1 MDRKDIVDFIRKH
14 KLIAIIRTSY
24 GARVPRLMDALYKGG
39 IRVMEVTLNTPSC
52 FSHMAHFADKSDV
65 LVGAGTVLSGAD
77 INKASEAGAQFFVS
91 PIASEEMVQAAHGLN
106 KAILCGAY
114 TPNEIYQAYQ
124 WGSDFV
130 KVFPANGL
138 GPSYIK
144 AVRAPLPMLPL
155 APTGGVNAENA
166 QEWLAA
172 GSIALGVGSG
182 LLPSSLIENESYDEI
197 TALATR
203 FCGQVHSP

>member
-1 MDRKDIVDFIRKH
+1 MDRKDIVDFIRRQ
-14 KLIAIIRTSY
+14 KLIAIIRTPHGS
-24 GARVPRLMDALYKGG
+24 RVPHLMEALYKGG
-39 IRVMEVTLNTPSC
+39 IRVMEVTLNTPDC
-52 FSHMAHFADKSDV
+52 FSHMNHFSGKTDV

-77 INKASEAGAQFFVS
+77 IKRASEAGAQFFVS
-91 PIASEEMVQAAHGLN
+91 PIANEEMVQTAHHLE
-106 KAILCGAY
+106 KPILCGAY
-114 TPNEIYQAYQ
+114 TPNEIYQAYK

-155 APTGGVNAENA
+155 APTGGVNADNA

-172 GSIALGVGSG
+172 GSVVLGVGSG
-182 LLPSSLIENESYDEI
+182 LLPSKLVENESYEEI
-197 TALATR
+197 TALATK
-203 FCGQVHSP
+203 FCEQVHSV